1 VTGVNVLLDTGPVV
15 ALLHAG
21 DLEHRRCQAFLE
33 GFKGEFVTTE
43 AVLTESMALLSRVRR
58 GPEVALD
65 FFLKG
70 GAALVPQ
77 SPQSLGRARELIEKY
92 EDVPMDFADATLVVL
107 AEELETGEIFTLDRR
122 GFRIYRWGRHRAFR
136 IYPETMPSRGT

>member
-1 VTGVNVLLDTGPVV
+1 VTGVNVLLDTGPIV

-21 DLEHRRCQAFLE
+21 DLDHSRCRAFLE

-43 AVLTESMALLSRVRR
+43 AVLTEAMALLSKVRG
-58 GPEVALD
+58 GPRAVLD

-77 SPQSLGRARELIEKY
+77 SPQSLDRARELIEKY
-92 EDVPMDFADATLVVL
+92 GDVPMDFADATLVVL
-107 AEELETGEIFTLDRR
+107 AEELETGDIFTLDRR
-122 GFRIYRWGRHRAFR
+122 GFRVYRWGRKRGFR
-136 IYPETMPSRGT
+136 IYPDTTSSRRT

>member
-1 VTGVNVLLDTGPVV
+1 VTGDNVLLDTGPIV
-15 ALLHAG
+15 ALLRAG
-21 DLEHRRCQAFLE
+21 DLDHHRCRAFLE

-43 AVLTESMALLSRVRR
+43 AVLTEAMALLSKVRR
-58 GPEVALD
+58 GPRAVLD

-77 SPQSLGRARELIEKY
+77 SPQSLERARELVEKY

-122 GFRIYRWGRHRAFR
+122 GFRVYRWGRNRGFR
-136 IYPETMPSRGT
+136 IHPDATPSRGT

>member
-1 VTGVNVLLDTGPVV
+1 VTGVNVLLDTGPIV

-21 DLEHRRCQAFLE
+21 DFDHRRCRAFLE
-33 GFKGEFVTTE
+33 EFKGEFVTTE
-43 AVLTESMALLSRVRR
+43 AVLTEAMALLSRVRR
-58 GPEVALD
+58 GPQAALD

-77 SPQSLGRARELIEKY
+77 SPQSLERARELIGKY

-122 GFRIYRWGRHRAFR
+122 GFRVYRWGRNRAFR
-136 IYPETMPSRGT
+136 IHPETISSRGT